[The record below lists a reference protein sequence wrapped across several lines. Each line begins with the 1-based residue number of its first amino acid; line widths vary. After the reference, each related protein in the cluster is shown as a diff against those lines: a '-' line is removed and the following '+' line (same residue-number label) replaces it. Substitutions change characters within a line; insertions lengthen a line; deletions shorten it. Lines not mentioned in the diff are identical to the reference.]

1 MFLINTFLG
10 GTMHYKIHDK
20 EKLYLT
26 IMAVI
31 SPIAFAALCY
41 FHPQKMML
49 LYAAIAIL
57 LINCLGR
64 LYFIGHLRGN
74 AVKVNE
80 KQFPELYAILK
91 DYSEKLQLN
100 AVPTMYI
107 LQGNGILN
115 AFATKFVGKNY
126 VILHSDVLT
135 AAYKEGKAAVAFI
148 IGHELGHIKRNHLS
162 LLKTIGLFPARM
174 VPFLAAAYSRS
185 CEYTCDNIG
194 YALSPEGAEKGML
207 ILAVGNEL
215 YTKVN
220 VPQLLHNA
228 HQDKGFAVSFVEI
241 FATHPRLVK
250 RVEMLHALNQAN
262 SIQGSYANKKEQE
275 TAHAPTA
282 AFESKEKEN
291 QNTPN

>member
-1 MFLINTFLG
+1 
-10 GTMHYKIHDK
+10 MHYKIHDK

-41 FHPQKMML
+41 FHPSKML
-49 LYAAIAIL
+49 LLYIACAVLALNVIS
-57 LINCLGR
+57 R

-74 AVKVNE
+74 AVRVNE
-80 KQFPELYAILK
+80 KQFPELYAVLK
-91 DYSEKLQLN
+91 SHCEKLELA
-100 AVPTMYI
+100 AVPAMYI

-126 VILHSDVLT
+126 VILNSDVLT
-135 AAYKEGKAAVAFI
+135 AAYKEGMAAVSFI

-162 LLKTIGLFPARM
+162 ILKSIGLFPARM
-174 VPFLAAAYSRS
+174 VPFLAAAYSRA

-207 ILAVGNEL
+207 VLAVGNEL
-215 YTKVN
+215 YNKVN

-228 HQDKGFAVSFVEI
+228 HQDHGFAVSFVEI
-241 FATHPRLVK
+241 FSTHPRLVK
-250 RVEMLHALNQAN
+250 RVEMLHKLNQAN
-262 SIQGSYANKKEQE
+262 TTQGSYVNKNQ
-275 TAHAPTA
+275 
-282 AFESKEKEN
+282 ESKAPQQTEPVIESTKEN
-291 QNTPN
+291 QNAP